1 VEKSGSKST
10 RESRAIG
17 ALLGLAVGDA
27 LGTTLEF
34 SQRDSRPLV
43 KDMVGGGPF
52 NLAPG
57 QWTDDTSMAL
67 CLADSLITCEGL
79 DQRDL
84 MDRFVRWW
92 QRGERAVTGRCFDIG
107 VTTAAALERFIAT
120 GDPMAGMT
128 EPSTAGNGSL
138 MRLAPV
144 AIRWHRD
151 PATAASAARLQS
163 QTTHGAPEAVEACSW
178 FAELLVAA
186 IGGEPK
192 ETLLLPRDL
201 AASPGVSEIARGAW
215 RHKGRESVRSSGY
228 VLHTLEAA
236 LWCVHHSASFE
247 EALLLAAN
255 LGEDADTVAAVTGQ
269 LAGALQG
276 EEAIPAPWRKRLA
289 LSSEI
294 AALARALYAAGCEES
309 GPGARTRT

>member
-1 VEKSGSKST
+1 MEQRRSKST
-10 RESRAIG
+10 RESRAVG

-34 SQRDSRPLV
+34 SQRDSLPFV
-43 KDMVGGGPF
+43 EDMVGGGPF

-67 CLADSLITCEGL
+67 CLADSLLACGKL
-79 DQRDL
+79 DHRDL
-84 MDRFVRWW
+84 MERFVRWW
-92 QRGERAVTGRCFDIG
+92 QHGERASTGCCFDIG
-107 VTTAAALERFIAT
+107 VTTEAALRRFVAA
-120 GDPMAGMT
+120 GDPVAG
-128 EPSTAGNGSL
+128 STDPASAGNGSL

-151 PATAASAARLQS
+151 PVAAASAAHLQS
-163 QTTHGAPEAVEACSW
+163 ETTHGAPEAIEACSW

-186 IGGEPK
+186 IDGAAK
-192 ETLLLPRDL
+192 EALLLPRDL
-201 AASPGVSEIARGAW
+201 AASPGISEIALGAW
-215 RHKGRESVRSSGY
+215 RDKGRDSIRSSGY
-228 VLHTLEAA
+228 VVHTLEAA
-236 LWCVHHSASFE
+236 LWCVHHSGCFE
-247 EALLLAAN
+247 EAVLLAAN

-276 EEAIPAPWRKRLA
+276 ERAIPTPWRERLA
-289 LSSEI
+289 LGSEI
-294 AALARALYAAGCEES
+294 AGLARALYVAGCEEC